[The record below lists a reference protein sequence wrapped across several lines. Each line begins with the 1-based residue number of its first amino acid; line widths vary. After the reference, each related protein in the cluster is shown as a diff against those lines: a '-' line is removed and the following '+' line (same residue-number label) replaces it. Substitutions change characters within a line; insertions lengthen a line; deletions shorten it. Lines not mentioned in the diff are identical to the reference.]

1 MRALATRFLLAA
13 AGGGLGF
20 GACELWARGR
30 YGTPLPERVPL
41 LEVQANAWRGWEMVP
56 DLDHYTYLERVRI
69 NSIGLRGDDLA
80 PKRPGELRV
89 LCLGDSLIY
98 GQGVGEDDT
107 LPAALEEA
115 LPPESRPVV
124 INGGL
129 RAYATHQELGMLEEL
144 GERIAADVVLLCW
157 YWNDVDERD
166 IERTHAKLEAS
177 GPIVFDLGSPWSTRL
192 RISWHLR
199 QLLRRS
205 ALLNHLHE
213 QFRMGPWEQ
222 WSEAYRAAGIERL
235 DRYLERF
242 QALCSEQGA
251 ELRVV
256 LMPDPGGI
264 MGGAVST
271 DLSSRGAQLFEERGL
286 PFLDLRP
293 TMAAWMAEHG
303 SAPILPFDGHFNG
316 DGNRLLAGAIA
327 DWLRPE

>member
-1 MRALATRFLLAA
+1 M
-13 AGGGLGF
+13 AGVGAGLGF

-41 LEVQANAWRGWEMVP
+41 LEVQANAWRGWEMIP
-56 DLDHYTYLERVRI
+56 SRDHYTYLERVRV
-69 NSIGLRGDDLA
+69 NSLGLRGDDLKA
-80 PKRPGELRV
+80 KLPGELRV

-107 LPAALEEA
+107 LPAALEAA
-115 LPPESRPVV
+115 LPREARPVV
-124 INGGL
+124 VNGGL
-129 RAYATHQELGMLEEL
+129 RAYATHQELGLLEEL
-144 GERIAADVVLLCW
+144 GESIAADVVLLCW

-177 GPIVFDLGSPWSTRL
+177 GPIVFDLGHPWSAGR
-192 RISWHLR
+192 RVSW
-199 QLLRRS
+199 QLKQVLRRS

-213 QFRMGPWEQ
+213 QFRSGPWEE

-235 DRYLERF
+235 DGYLARF
-242 QALCSEQGA
+242 EELCTEQGA

-271 DLSSRGAQLFEERGL
+271 DLSDRGGQLFAERDL

-293 TMAAWMAEHG
+293 TMAAWMAEQG
-303 SAPILPFDGHFNG
+303 SAPVLPFDGHFNG
-316 DGNRLLAGAIA
+316 EGNRLLAGAIA
-327 DWLRPE
+327 EWLRPQPDLPELPAY